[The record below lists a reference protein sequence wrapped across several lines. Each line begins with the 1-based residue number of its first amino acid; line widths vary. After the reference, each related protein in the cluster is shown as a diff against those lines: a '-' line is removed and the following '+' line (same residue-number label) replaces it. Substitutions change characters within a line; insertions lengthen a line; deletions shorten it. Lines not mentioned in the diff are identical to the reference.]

1 MEPAGEGGPQWEW
14 GREKET
20 VPVADWR
27 TQRLG
32 RSLDDNPPPPPPH
45 PPHPRKPQRPR
56 FVCFCAKMPPQ
67 IQDGDPCPSPG
78 REAGQFVKKEIHET
92 VYQPASWLIN
102 NDRSLYKI
110 IKLFQ

>member
-14 GREKET
+14 GREKEA

-32 RSLDDNPPPPPPH
+32 RSLADIPPPL
-45 PPHPRKPQRPR
+45 KPQRPH
-56 FVCFCAKMPPQ
+56 FVCFCAKMPPL

-92 VYQPASWLIN
+92 VYKPASWLIN